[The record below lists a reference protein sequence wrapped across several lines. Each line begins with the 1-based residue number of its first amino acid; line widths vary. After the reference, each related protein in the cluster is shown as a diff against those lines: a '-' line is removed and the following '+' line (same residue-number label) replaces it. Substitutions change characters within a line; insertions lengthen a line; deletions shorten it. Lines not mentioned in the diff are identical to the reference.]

1 MKIEQAIITILVVA
15 YIIISMIGF
24 NKSQRENAFLKQ
36 QLHERDSIN
45 LINIRNHQIDS
56 TQNAKAVYS
65 PGVKGVVTN
74 TIE

>member
-1 MKIEQAIITILVVA
+1 MLILGFCLGTSIATIVKGCRNETEA
-15 YIIISMIGF
+15 E
-24 NKSQRENAFLKQ
+24 RLKKLLDQ
-36 QLHERDSIN
+36 RDSIN